1 MFFFKAVNLFYNY
14 CCSLQCWGS
23 PGIKLKKENNY
34 SEFAHNN
41 TRASTCSLF
50 MISDLVMVTR
60 SASSTAK
67 AGKEMTERRPAS
79 ISFEGEALG
88 SMEQRMDW
96 RKAHTLSVRKFNGD
110 HWAAVGGGKANAT
123 WQCSTSSGNTWMT
136 DFGPPWAP
144 KRSNSSIASSAAWK
158 TTAWSTKV
166 VHVLT
171 QVEPRANLR
180 HSYGAAVELRDALVS
195 LVTSLPHPI
204 ILKEDKTDEW
214 CSALSTNIYLT
225 FGFSDQDEPDSNPQF
240 RCLS

>member
-1 MFFFKAVNLFYNY
+1 
-14 CCSLQCWGS
+14 
-23 PGIKLKKENNY
+23 
-34 SEFAHNN
+34 
-41 TRASTCSLF
+41 
-50 MISDLVMVTR
+50 MISNLVTATR

-96 RKAHTLSVRKFNGD
+96 RRIHTRTHMHAEREKIQRRPL
-110 HWAAVGGGKANAT
+110 VGGGEADPT

-158 TTAWSTKV
+158 ITAWFTKDL
-166 VHVLT
+166 HVLI
-171 QVEPRANLR
+171 QVQPCTNLS
-180 HSYGAAVELRDALVS
+180 HSYRAAVELRDALVS

-204 ILKEDKTDEW
+204 ILKKKKKT
-214 CSALSTNIYLT
+214 
-225 FGFSDQDEPDSNPQF
+225 PQT
-240 RCLS
+240 